1 MTRPLRSSPLPSGR
15 GGNAAGV
22 DGEGL
27 PRVLHPFRRAFGA
40 TPSPQGEGKSVV
52 TS

>member
-1 MTRPLRSSPLPSGR
+1 MMATSYATPLPSGR

-27 PRVLHPFRRAFGA
+27 PRGTHPYRHRYAV
-40 TPSPQGEGKSVV
+40 TPSPQREGK
-52 TS
+52 